1 MRPERKRSRRG
12 KKGAAGAAGVPAR
25 APREGHEPD
34 AQRDAHTDVEAA
46 GHAEA
51 ETGGRT
57 EGGEEAT
64 QRAEEAD
71 GAPDEQDA
79 AVPPDNAVP
88 PPGDASP
95 GAAPGAAS
103 DTKASRPIDQDT
115 PQPSSPA
122 EAAAA
127 PDAAVPDAAADDDDA
142 DAQSEASDASATASD
157 ASDAS
162 DDEEPMYNYV
172 AIGWSAR
179 DIFARDTLSACA
191 VSAEHI
197 ALGMASGMIYVLNK
211 DGLLH
216 KGFSFHTAAVQQI
229 VLDTTGTFVGSAGL
243 DGCVAIASLHTSEQY
258 RFDFPR
264 PMQALALEPH
274 FGQRSSRAFVCGGM
288 GGALIYR
295 EKRWFGHKETVLHAG
310 EGPIWAIAWRDRWI
324 AWANDR
330 GVRIVDAHTHD
341 LITRIAAP
349 EPGVRAELA
358 PYTLVWHSPTSLLV
372 AQGQRITIARVHA
385 RNAAAADVLQSVS
398 GLSTLVPGV
407 GTAPPSFY
415 VEITD
420 IFELDCLVAGV
431 APDGDRLVVLAY
443 VAHADDLRRLR
454 DEGAV
459 RMVHDAQHP
468 ELRVINAH
476 GEEVGC
482 DVLDIDPARLRC
494 RDLHL
499 ASVVERDV
507 DAPAH
512 ARAERRVLYVAAR
525 AQLTAARPRTVRDH
539 ITWLLERQA
548 YRAALEA
555 LEALGSAGARA
566 LGFDT
571 AAIGRT
577 YLQHR
582 IAQGDYA
589 GAAALFPVLLRT
601 DAAAWEEMVLLY
613 LDRGELAAV
622 LPHIPTHDPVLSEM
636 VYDMVLVDLL
646 HHDPAQLLATLRAWP
661 ATIYSRQ
668 AVAAAIQDRAAGSV
682 TLTACLAELY
692 LASHAPGKA
701 LGYLLQLRDPT
712 VFALIREHNLFTDVQ
727 DKLAQLVAL
736 DQDLAGTPRP
746 AANAVTPLLVDHLH
760 SIPIGRAMAQL
771 APFPW
776 YAYVYLDALFDRDP
790 PLVSEYANELVALYA
805 DFNYA
810 KLMPFLRTMSYVYSF
825 EKAYQVCEA
834 HDYVPE
840 MIFLLGRTGDVRGA
854 LNLIIERLHDVRMAV
869 DFVKQQ
875 DDAELWDRLLDYA
888 RDRPD
893 FLRGLLEHVGGEID
907 PSRILRLIRPGLAI
921 PGLKHAVIKTLHTIH
936 LQHSLLQGCRD
947 VQSHAVCELTAHYL
961 ASLQAARACDAH
973 TRCAVCAA
981 PLLARAEPA
990 VLFFC
995 WHVAHLACVAPD
1007 TARAA
1012 ARAPFAPVDAPVSA
1026 QYARESAAW
1035 VRADPADDALP
1046 GLAADTDDTRL
1057 TPAAHTQ
1064 AHVQHRAVRRAKQLA
1079 ALPLA
1084 HTGCPVCAERNAY
1097 RLEV

>member
-12 KKGAAGAAGVPAR
+12 RKGAAAGTAGAAQAQRPAGAQDTR
-25 APREGHEPD
+25 AEAHGAEAHEAEAPDAAAHGAETVADPTTPSADAADADAAHEPD
-34 AQRDAHTDVEAA
+34 AV
-46 GHAEA
+46 
-51 ETGGRT
+51 
-57 EGGEEAT
+57 
-64 QRAEEAD
+64 
-71 GAPDEQDA
+71 
-79 AVPPDNAVP
+79 VPPA
-88 PPGDASP
+88 
-95 GAAPGAAS
+95 GAAS
-103 DTKASRPIDQDT
+103 PEAAAEAPAAIDQDT
-115 PQPSSPA
+115 PPA
-122 EAAAA
+122 SDAAA
-127 PDAAVPDAAADDDDA
+127 PADPAAPQDDA
-142 DAQSEASDASATASD
+142 EARSDASGSEASGSYASD
-157 ASDAS
+157 SEALGSDAPGSDVS

-179 DIFARDTLSACA
+179 DIFARDALSACA

-288 GGALIYR
+288 GGALLYR

-407 GTAPPSFY
+407 GAAAPLFY

-443 VAHADDLRRLR
+443 VVHADDLRRLR

-459 RMVHDAQHP
+459 RLAHDVQHP

-476 GEEVGC
+476 GEEVGS
-482 DVLDIDPARLRC
+482 DVLDIDPVRLRC
-494 RDLHL
+494 RDVHL
-499 ASVVERDV
+499 ASVVERDAA
-507 DAPAH
+507 APAH

-525 AQLTAARPRTVRDH
+525 TQLTAAHPRTARDH
-539 ITWLLERQA
+539 IAWLLDRRA

-571 AAIGRT
+571 AAIGRA

-613 LDRGELAAV
+613 LDRGELPAV
-622 LPHIPTHDPVLSEM
+622 MPHIPTHEPVLSEM

-646 HHDPAQLLATLRAWP
+646 HHDPAQLLATLRTWP
-661 ATIYSRQ
+661 ASIYSRQ
-668 AVAAAIQDRAAGSV
+668 AVAAAIQDRAAGSM
-682 TLTACLAELY
+682 TLVACLAELY

-805 DFNYA
+805 EFHYA

-888 RDRPD
+888 RDRPA

-947 VQSHAVCELTAHYL
+947 VQTQAVNELTAHYR
-961 ASLQAARACDAH
+961 ASLDAARACDAH
-973 TRCAVCAA
+973 TRCVVCAA
-981 PLLARAEPA
+981 PLLARAEAA

-995 WHVAHLACVAPD
+995 WHAAHLACVAPD

-1012 ARAPFAPVDAPVSA
+1012 APTPFAPVEAPASA
-1026 QYARESAAW
+1026 RYARESAAW
-1035 VRADPADDALP
+1035 VRADPANDALP
-1046 GLAADTDDTRL
+1046 SLAADRDETRW
-1057 TPAAHTQ
+1057 TPAAQTQ
-1064 AHVQHRAVRRAKQLA
+1064 AQVQHRAVRRAKQLA
-1079 ALPLA
+1079 TLPLA

-1097 RLEV
+1097 RLEE